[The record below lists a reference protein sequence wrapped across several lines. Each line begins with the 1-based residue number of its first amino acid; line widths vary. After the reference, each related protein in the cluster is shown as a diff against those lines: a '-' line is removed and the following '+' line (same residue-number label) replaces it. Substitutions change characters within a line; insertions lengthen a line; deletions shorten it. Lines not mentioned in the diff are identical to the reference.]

1 MSLRGSDLPA
11 ALLRQAGIQ
20 RVRNLN
26 EGQIEK
32 QILSLLEEK
41 GPLTGSEIVD
51 DTGGDG
57 LLLWRTCKLSKKLS
71 SVTIGKRYLR
81 LDRRIEGFARLS
93 PSIFREFL
101 TYSVV
106 GCSQEDA
113 SLTQKANR
121 IASHIESV
129 SRAKS
134 ELAYTVV
141 SALVNRLTNEFPIT
155 DQVCFIIAGDI
166 VYSMAHDVPRP
177 ERSTGKLVNGSDMDL
192 VVIVDDQF
200 PEKLMNRLDEAI
212 YQEKYRL
219 LITPHLREEIDY
231 IVKRLERVREQ
242 VKFDTFKHMV
252 ACKILEE
259 GTLLYGSEEI
269 FHTVKTML
277 REHGVIRK
285 LNALKKETEVFRKEA
300 EQYLLTEEPSKI
312 KEESLYLF
320 YPTEESEEFE

>member
-1 MSLRGSDLPA
+1 MVN
-11 ALLRQAGIQ
+11 RQ
-20 RVRNLN
+20 R
-26 EGQIEK
+26 EK
-32 QILSLLEEK
+32 QILTLIEEK
-41 GPLTGSEIVD
+41 GPLTGSEILD
-51 DTGGDG
+51 ATGDDG
-57 LLLWRTCKLSKKLS
+57 LLLWRLCKLSKNLS
-71 SVTIGKRYLR
+71 TLTLGTRYLR

-101 TYSVV
+101 TYTVV
-106 GCSQEDA
+106 GHYQER
-113 SLTQKANR
+113 SPLIERANR
-121 IASHIESV
+121 IASHIEAV

-134 ELAYTVV
+134 ELAFAIV
-141 SALVNRLTNEFPIT
+141 SALVNRLENEFLINN
-155 DQVCFIIAGDI
+155 QVCFIIAGDI
-166 VYSMAHDVPRP
+166 VYNMAHDVPRP

-192 VVIVDDQF
+192 IVIVDDQF
-200 PEKLMNRLDEAI
+200 PRKLMNRLDEAI

-231 IVKRLERVREQ
+231 VVKNLDRVREQ

-269 FHTVKTML
+269 FHSVKTML
-277 REHGVIRK
+277 REHGVIQK
-285 LNALKKETEVFRKEA
+285 LSTLGKRTEVFRKNA
-300 EQYLLTEEPSKI
+300 EQILLMEEPSKI